1 MSDDDSEKDVMP
13 TPKTTGHKK
22 SSKRKHGKG
31 GDNLRGNASD
41 YSAELAPYIESV
53 KLYNELPGESKL
65 IVDYID
71 EATRV
76 KDYLDLPPLQIVKG
90 YST

>member
-1 MSDDDSEKDVMP
+1 MSEEDSEKDVLP
-13 TPKTTGHKK
+13 TQKEEAPEE
-22 SSKRKHGKG
+22 SSKYKHGTTK
-31 GDNLRGNASD
+31 LRGKASD
-41 YSAELAPYIESV
+41 YSAELAPYIEKV

-65 IVDYID
+65 IVDYLY

-76 KDYLDLPPLQIVKG
+76 KDYLDLPPLQIVQG